1 MALRN
6 KDGSIYQLQ
15 KPNPMMKYQ
24 NIWDNEKLILHNM
37 KWESEKA
44 EDKTEVQPI
53 KSDIQ
58 VKDNFIQ
65 ELKETKQEEEKKP
78 EEEPVFERKT
88 VVAED
93 TKRIEE
99 EKKPEIEKVFVH
111 CLPATIRTK
120 TDELYGETYQTIQY
134 GVPTSFEAVVLEELD
149 LTYSIWT
156 DTDQIT
162 AGSVLFPKTNNKR
175 WWKVKNKTPKAN
187 GWIIN
192 CVLSDYQPSF
202 DK

>member
-6 KDGSIYQLQ
+6 KDGSIYKLQ

-37 KWESEKA
+37 KWISEKA
-44 EDKTEVQPI
+44 EDKTEVEPI
-53 KSDIQ
+53 KSDIKVQ
-58 VKDNFIQ
+58 ENFIQ
-65 ELKETKQEEEKKP
+65 ELKETKEQEKEP
-78 EEEPVFERKT
+78 ETVFERKT
-88 VVAED
+88 VIAED
-93 TKRIEE
+93 TKKIEE
-99 EKKPEIEKVFVH
+99 EKPEIEKIFVH

-120 TDELYGETYQTIQY
+120 TDELYGETYKTIQY
-134 GVPTSFEAVVLEELD
+134 GSPISFEAVLLQELD

-156 DTDQIT
+156 DTDQISI
-162 AGSVLFPKTNNKR
+162 GSVLFPKTNNKR
-175 WWKVKNKTPKAN
+175 WWKVKNKEQKAN

-202 DK
+202 EK